1 MMQKPNEK
9 NEDSYEDRVFEVAE
23 KVCAR
28 KKRGIPVDRWA
39 STEEMKLFV
48 EAFVILSNF
57 VDYLSNELE
66 NARSLEVKKGM
77 ESMSLGK
84 KRPN

>member
-1 MMQKPNEK
+1 MQEK
-9 NEDSYEDRVFEVAE
+9 NESVEDSYEDRVFKVAE

-48 EAFVILSNF
+48 EAFIILDHF
-57 VDYLSNELE
+57 VDYLSNELK
-66 NARSLEVKKGM
+66 NARSMEVKKGM
-77 ESMSLGK
+77 ESMSLGE
-84 KRPN
+84 KRPD

>member
-1 MMQKPNEK
+1 MQEK
-9 NEDSYEDRVFEVAE
+9 NESVEESYEDRVFKVAE

-28 KKRGIPVDRWA
+28 KKRGIRVVRWA

-48 EAFVILSNF
+48 EAFVILDHF

-77 ESMSLGK
+77 ESMSLGE
-84 KRPN
+84 KRPD

>member
-1 MMQKPNEK
+1 MQETNE
-9 NEDSYEDRVFEVAE
+9 NVEESYEDRDFKVAE

-48 EAFVILSNF
+48 EAFIILDHF
-57 VDYLSNELE
+57 VDYLSNELK
-66 NARSLEVKKGM
+66 NARSMEVKKGM
-77 ESMSLGK
+77 ESMSLGE
-84 KRPN
+84 KRPD